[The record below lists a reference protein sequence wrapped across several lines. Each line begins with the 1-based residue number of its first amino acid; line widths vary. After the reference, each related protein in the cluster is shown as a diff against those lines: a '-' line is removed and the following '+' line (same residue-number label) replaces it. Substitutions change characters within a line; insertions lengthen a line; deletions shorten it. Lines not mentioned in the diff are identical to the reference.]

1 MSRIEPIRNEG
12 FLKKIF
18 EFCDKL
24 SFKSSIARTMYG
36 SATIFLVAII
46 LIPPTVGVT
55 LKWDLLDETL
65 RNPTLVSRAQS
76 AILSS
81 FAIAFIVAF
90 LDLLAG
96 LPTAWLIVRK
106 KSKWINLVD
115 TLIDIPFIIPTV
127 ALGFS
132 TLTFWSLP
140 EGISSLFKV
149 ESLVSPGARLIILLH
164 FAFSYPIIVRVLV
177 GELQGYDQTH
187 EIVARTLGAST
198 FTSVRTVTLPILKP
212 ALISAYLLAFC
223 RSLSETGATV
233 IVAGVFENGPVF
245 IQNARVANQ
254 EGPMVLV
261 SLVLIASACAIFAI
275 ISFLGP
281 KLKFPI
287 KKVWPRFEKSLSSS
301 RPVRIRN
308 ILSLIFFGFFV
319 AVPSLF
325 IALPAILAFFDG
337 TIIDAIRGI
346 GVWSDFWMSLVM
358 SYAIGL
364 AATLMNIIIGF
375 PMAIVIAR
383 RKLGHRITA
392 ILDALINIP
401 IIIPSIALGVS
412 LNVFWTSFGSVPEI
426 LVLILVHTTI
436 TYPYFTRVIAASIES
451 IPEELEDVARTLG
464 ASPFEVFRKI
474 IFPLTKYS
482 FLSGA
487 IMVLTRSVDETGA
500 TLAVV
505 KQITTVPV
513 LLVNW
518 ITNPQKYSSST
529 VGLGIFFLVL
539 TAFVSL
545 ISFRIVFRRRE

>member
-1 MSRIEPIRNEG
+1 
-12 FLKKIF
+12 
-18 EFCDKL
+18 
-24 SFKSSIARTMYG
+24 MYG

-55 LKWDLLDETL
+55 LKWNLLDETL
-65 RNPTLVSRAQS
+65 KNPTLVSRAQS

-96 LPTAWLIVRK
+96 LPTAWLIVRN
-106 KSKWINLVD
+106 KSKWINIVD
-115 TLIDIPFIIPTV
+115 ILIDIPFIIPTV

-132 TLTFWSLP
+132 TLIFWSLP
-140 EGISSLFKV
+140 EGISGLFKV
-149 ESLVSPGARLIILLH
+149 ESLVSPGVGLIILLH

-177 GELQGYDQTH
+177 GELQKYDQTH

-198 FTSVRTVTLPILKP
+198 LTSVRTVTLPILKP
-212 ALISAYLLAFC
+212 ALISAYLLSFC

-245 IQNARVANQ
+245 IQNSHVANQ

-261 SLVLIASACAIFAI
+261 SLVLIATSCAIFAI

-281 KLKFPI
+281 KLKLPI

-301 RPVRIRN
+301 RPVRVRN
-308 ILSLIFFGFFV
+308 ILSLIVFGLFV

-337 TIIDAIRGI
+337 TIIDAISGI
-346 GVWSDFWMSLVM
+346 GVWSDFWASIVI
-358 SYAIGL
+358 SYVIGL
-364 AATLMNIIIGF
+364 AATFMNIIIGF
-375 PMAIVIAR
+375 PMAIIIAR
-383 RKLGHRITA
+383 RKLGHRITP
-392 ILDALINIP
+392 IIDALINIP
-401 IIIPSIALGVS
+401 VIIPSIALGVS
-412 LNVFWTSFGSVPEI
+412 LNVFWTSFGIVPEI

-474 IFPLTKYS
+474 IFPLTRYS

-500 TLAVV
+500 TLAVD

-518 ITNPQKYSSST
+518 IMNPQKYSSST

-545 ISFRIVFRRRE
+545 ISIRIIFRRRE